1 MFEKVKLKTYLLAV
15 FSAII
20 VLGGI
25 LTAVSVFGMGEIE
38 SNTNKLLDNIIAA
51 DTAIKDCRI
60 HVNVAARTRYSRTG
74 FNFRQLFCHGQSLYF
89 IS

>member
-25 LTAVSVFGMGEIE
+25 LTAVSVFGMGK
-38 SNTNKLLDNIIAA
+38 SK
-51 DTAIKDCRI
+51 TAPINCWTIQLPRI
-60 HVNVAARTRYSRTG
+60 
-74 FNFRQLFCHGQSLYF
+74 LP
-89 IS
+89 

>member
-38 SNTNKLLDNIIAA
+38 SNTNK
-51 DTAIKDCRI
+51 T
-60 HVNVAARTRYSRTG
+60 
-74 FNFRQLFCHGQSLYF
+74 
-89 IS
+89 

>member
-60 HVNVAARTRYSRTG
+60 HVNVAARDLREMMLAG
-74 FNFRQLFCHGQSLYF
+74 LGGKPE
-89 IS
+89 I